1 MSEDHK
7 IRNDTPSRWIVLG
20 LPIGGV
26 LAGVIGILVWVGFNS
41 VVELTNTESFCISC
55 HALRNTVYK
64 EYQQSPHYKTASGV
78 VATCPDCHVP
88 KPFLAKMIRKAQATN
103 DLYHTVFGSIDTPEK
118 FEARRKLL
126 AERVWATMKATD
138 SRECRSC
145 HSAAR
150 MALELQDKQA
160 RKKHDP
166 ERMASRGET
175 CIDCHKG
182 IAHQLPKDI

>member
-1 MSEDHK
+1 M
-7 IRNDTPSRWIVLG
+7 RWLKLG
-20 LPIGGV
+20 LPIGGI
-26 LAGVIGILVWVGFNS
+26 LTGVVGILLWVGFNNL
-41 VVELTNTESFCISC
+41 VALTNTESFCIGC

-78 VATCPDCHVP
+78 TATCPDCHVP
-88 KPFLAKMIRKAQATN
+88 KPFMAKMVRKVQASN
-103 DLYHTVFGSIDTPEK
+103 DIYHALRGTIDTPEK
-118 FEARRKLL
+118 FEIRRKVL
-126 AERVWATMKATD
+126 AERVWATMRETD

-145 HSAAR
+145 HSSAR

-166 ERMASRGET
+166 ARMAARGET